1 MRENCPV
8 VPNTPTSSAKLIVE
22 LRKLWKE
29 LKVESFLQGCIVTT
43 DASKKEYKNFD
54 RILLKLNAKER
65 ELEIKVYRKNELLNA
80 TQDLAAAE
88 KESSE
93 KAEID
98 AVLVEVD
105 SLTKLRIAYPNYFSD
120 TNDFVNVVAEE
131 IGEGIWIPKQEMI

>member
-1 MRENCPV
+1 
-8 VPNTPTSSAKLIVE
+8 
-22 LRKLWKE
+22 LWKE